1 MKRKPS
7 RSCDER
13 YRHKLNML
21 GPGTVMLRICAV
33 LAAAGGI
40 CFGLSW
46 PIAATIL
53 FTLAGLLLL
62 VLLGLICIELH
73 QDRVLNE
80 LAARENQNRDDCR

>member
-7 RSCDER
+7 RSYDER

-21 GPGTVMLRICAV
+21 GPGTVMLRICG
-33 LAAAGGI
+33 L

-53 FTLAGLLLL
+53 FTLACLLLL

>member
-33 LAAAGGI
+33 LTATGGL

-53 FTLAGLLLL
+53 FTLACLLLL

-80 LAARENQNRDDCR
+80 LAARENQNRGDCR

>member
-1 MKRKPS
+1 MKRKTS
-7 RSCDER
+7 RSYEER

-21 GPGTVMLRICAV
+21 GPGTVMLRICTV
-33 LAAAGGI
+33 LAATGGI
-40 CFGLSW
+40 CFWLSW

-53 FTLAGLLLL
+53 FILAGLLLL

-80 LAARENQNRDDCR
+80 MAARENQSRDNCR

>member
-1 MKRKPS
+1 MKRKPP
-7 RSCDER
+7 RSYDER

-21 GPGTVMLRICAV
+21 GPGTIMLRICAV

-53 FTLAGLLLL
+53 FTLECLLLL
-62 VLLGLICIELH
+62 VLLGLIGIELH

>member
-1 MKRKPS
+1 MKRKTS
-7 RSCDER
+7 RSYDER

-21 GPGTVMLRICAV
+21 GPGTVMLHICAL

-40 CFGLSW
+40 CVWLSW
-46 PIAATIL
+46 PIL
-53 FTLAGLLLL
+53 FTLACLLVL

>member
-1 MKRKPS
+1 MKRKTS
-7 RSCDER
+7 RSYDER

-21 GPGTVMLRICAV
+21 DPGTVMLHICAL

-40 CFGLSW
+40 CFWLSW

-80 LAARENQNRDDCR
+80 LAARESQNRDDCR

>member
-7 RSCDER
+7 RSYDER
-13 YRHKLNML
+13 YRQL

-33 LAAAGGI
+33 LTATGGL

-53 FTLAGLLLL
+53 FTLACLLLL

-80 LAARENQNRDDCR
+80 LAAWENQNRDDCR

>member
-1 MKRKPS
+1 MKRNPS
-7 RSCDER
+7 RSYDER

-21 GPGTVMLRICAV
+21 GPGTVMLRICAL

-40 CFGLSW
+40 CFWLSW

-53 FTLAGLLLL
+53 FTLACLLLL
-62 VLLGLICIELH
+62 VLLDLIGIELY